1 MPTVL
6 ITGANRG
13 LGLELTRQYCAEGW
27 NVVATARRPA
37 AAPEL
42 QALDAQYPSL
52 NVHALDV
59 ADFAAV
65 DRLAREL
72 KGRPIDVLLNNAG
85 LFGPK
90 AKAENDPR
98 QEFGHMDYAMWA
110 ELFRVNAM
118 APMKMAEAFVEN
130 VAASAQKKIV
140 TITSS
145 VGSIARADGR
155 TIAYRTTK
163 AAANML
169 MRNLSFDLKPRG
181 IITAAVCPGWVKT
194 RMGGPD
200 APLEAPEAMAS
211 LRAVIANLTV
221 ESSGQFWLYN
231 GDLIPW

>member
-6 ITGANRG
+6 ITGTNRG

-27 NVVATARRPA
+27 NVIATVRDPK

-59 ADFAAV
+59 ADFAAI
-65 DRLAREL
+65 DALARGL

-98 QEFGHMDYAMWA
+98 QEFGHMDYDMWA
-110 ELFRVNAM
+110 GLFKVNVM
-118 APMKMAEAFVEN
+118 APMKMAEAFIDN
-130 VAASAQKKIV
+130 VTASMQRKIV

-145 VGSIARADGR
+145 VGSIARAEGG
-155 TIAYRTTK
+155 IHAYRTSKT
-163 AAANML
+163 AANML
-169 MRNLSFDLKPRG
+169 MHNLGINLAPRG
-181 IITAAVCPGWVKT
+181 VITAAFCPGWVKT
-194 RMGGPD
+194 RMGGPA

-211 LRAVIANLTV
+211 LRAVIANLTL
-221 ESSGQFWLYN
+221 ESSGRFWLYN